1 MNEMRSEK
9 LDAYLSAAESWADDR
24 ALRSDRSRR
33 TAWIIASGAAAIA
46 VLEAIAIVVMLPLKT
61 VEPYT
66 LLVDRQTGY
75 VQELKPLQREIIA
88 PDAALTRSF
97 LVQYVIARE
106 SFDINALKE
115 NYRKVGLWSVG
126 EARTAYANAMQA
138 SNPASPL
145 ATLPRRA
152 LVNVQIKSVS
162 PLGAG
167 TALVRYATAR
177 SDLGAPAQPP
187 QSWAAVS
194 LVLRTLRPV
203 TARRQVPQVRPQ
215 SEAARKVVAAPTGL
229 KRACLLM
236 RQQRCPRASSFR
248 QSSRPRSIPTGR
260 GRPVR

>member
-9 LDAYLSAAESWADDR
+9 LDAYFSAAESWADDR

-33 TAWIIASGAAAIA
+33 TAWIIAGGAAVIA

-145 ATLPRRA
+145 ATLPRQA

-187 QSWAAVS
+187 QSWAAVIRYRFS
-194 LVLRTLRPV
+194 GAAMSAADRLVNPLGFQVERFNRTPELE
-203 TARRQVPQVRPQ
+203 TAP
-215 SEAARKVVAAPTGL
+215 AAPTPAGS
-229 KRACLLM
+229 AAAQV
-236 RQQRCPRASSFR
+236 RQAAPAPQS
-248 QSSRPRSIPTGR
+248 QSSQAQP
-260 GRPVR
+260 